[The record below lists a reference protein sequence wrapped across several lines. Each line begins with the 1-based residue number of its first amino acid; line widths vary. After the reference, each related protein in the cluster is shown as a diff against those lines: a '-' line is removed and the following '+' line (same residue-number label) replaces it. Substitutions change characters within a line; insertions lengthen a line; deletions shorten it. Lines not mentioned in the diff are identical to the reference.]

1 MKSEAEEV
9 SGAKRCKAALSSD
22 LCSRLVTEF
31 VGTFFLCFVCTT
43 NSGELAGISAGAA
56 LMAVTFAGGHISGA
70 HYNPAVT
77 LAVVVRGAIEYTD
90 ALLYWI
96 AQIAGAFLAGGFGYY
111 LTANVVDDDDN
122 YGSFVYPTL
131 GDGTSLGQA
140 YLAEIL
146 MTFALAYTVLNV
158 ATTKVQADNSCKV
171 TPTIYPTPE
180 IDLS

>member
-1 MKSEAEEV
+1 M
-9 SGAKRCKAALSSD
+9 G
-22 LCSRLVTEF
+22 SRRAT
-31 VGTFFLCFVCTT
+31 CRRRPWR
-43 NSGELAGISAGAA
+43 A
-56 LMAVTFAGGHISGA
+56 
-70 HYNPAVT
+70 
-77 LAVVVRGAIEYTD
+77 
-90 ALLYWI
+90 
-96 AQIAGAFLAGGFGYY
+96 
-111 LTANVVDDDDN
+111 ANVVDDDDN

-158 ATTKVQADNSCKV
+158 ATTKVKADNSCKV